1 MKKILD
7 ISSTN
12 SIVKSVLIL
21 FSSKIIGILLGLIQF
36 LIVAYTFGAGMVT
49 DAFIVAQTIPRIAR
63 GIVENGL
70 NCTLLPV
77 LVGCRNKNGE
87 NETWEVIHSIFFL
100 SAVVLVILTVLTVIF
115 SPQITHVL
123 APGFVGESL
132 DLSGHLLRIMSPLLL
147 LIFLTLLLSTVFHAY
162 NNFLIP
168 SATSLLP
175 QVGGI
180 IALVILSNRLGIV
193 SLPLGIIVASVIQL
207 FLLLFFLGYYKPAVT
222 PRVSVSHP
230 VMKQIGRLIGPRFI
244 GFSLDGL
251 NLFVDRLFA
260 SLLGA
265 GFISA
270 LTYAQTI
277 VRIPHNFVAGSIGR
291 AMMPTLSVHNSK
303 NEYEDIK
310 KLISR
315 SIRMISFVTI
325 PIIIFIAMFREE
337 LIRLLFQRGAFTADS
352 THMTAYA
359 LLFYSF
365 SVFAYSTNPILKAV
379 FFALEDTITPLKV
392 GVIAVLSNT
401 VLDFL
406 LMKVMGLGGIALA
419 TSIVATINTVALW
432 FFLRQKIGAMDESA
446 IFRSMFR
453 TFLVSISIGILLIV
467 VHPYLHI
474 GKYSFFWDVA
484 GMTGLLTIG
493 GGLFLAACI
502 FLNIR
507 EYREIMDMTQNRRGN
522 KNSKMRKEIL
532 AE

>member
-1 MKKILD
+1 MRKVFD
-7 ISSTN
+7 ISSPN

-21 FSSKIIGILLGLIQF
+21 FSSKIVGVLLGLVQF
-36 LIVAYTFGAGMVT
+36 LLVAYTFGAGMVT

-70 NCTLLPV
+70 NCTFLPV

-87 NETWEVIHSIFFL
+87 NEAWKVIYSVFFL
-100 SAVVLVILTVLTVIF
+100 SAAALVILTLLTAF
-115 SPQITHVL
+115 FAPQITYVL
-123 APGFVGESL
+123 APGFSLESL
-132 DLSGHLLRIMSPLLL
+132 GLSSHLLRVMSPLLL
-147 LIFLTLLLSTVFHAY
+147 LIFLTLLLSTVFHVY

-168 SATSLLP
+168 SVISLLP

-193 SLPLGIIVASVIQL
+193 SLPLGIIVASVVQL
-207 FLLLFFLGYYKPAVT
+207 FLLLFLLGYYKPVIK
-222 PRVSVSHP
+222 PHISVNHP
-230 VMKQIGRLIGPRFI
+230 AMKQIGRLIGPRFI

-260 SLLGA
+260 SLLGS

-291 AMMPTLSVHNSK
+291 AMMPTLSVHNSN

-325 PIIIFIAMFREE
+325 PIIIFIAIFREE

-365 SVFAYSTNPILKAV
+365 SVFAYSTNPILKTV
-379 FFALEDTITPLKV
+379 FFALEDTVTPLKV

-401 VLDFL
+401 VLDFV
-406 LMKVMGLGGIALA
+406 LMKIMGLGGIALA

-446 IFRSMFR
+446 IYRSMLR
-453 TFLVSISIGILLIV
+453 TFLVSFSIGLLLKV
-467 VHPYLHI
+467 VHPYLRI
-474 GKYSFFWDVA
+474 GKYNIFWDIT
-484 GMTGLLTIG
+484 GMTVLLAIG
-493 GGLFLAACI
+493 GGLFLATCI

-507 EYREIMDMTQNRRGN
+507 EYREIMEITQNRRGN
-522 KNSKMRKEIL
+522 KNSRIKREIL
-532 AE
+532 TD